1 MKEVDL
7 KKEAEVNMKLEEQ
20 KVRVEIPEGRTIFPE
35 YIRGK
40 LRYQEFMYEE
50 EFEFEKGKMY
60 GIYGERGE
68 GGGGLTWLLSGRG
81 IIQDENVTVFGRRYK
96 KGKSVQEG
104 WYMSEGIPNINKSAR
119 KQISIALKR
128 SKSELS
134 VQNIVDKFHLTE
146 ERLDLKLENY
156 SWEVWR
162 VSAAIGYALGK
173 QIFCFPSMATLMVRD
188 LITNAGFFIYVEK
201 LKREG
206 GILLLPSSNK
216 NVLEAVSD
224 EIIELNNP
232 GFKDLSAFHEIVRL
246 NRDESCFEK
255 TEDSNL

>member
-1 MKEVDL
+1 MKS
-7 KKEAEVNMKLEEQ
+7 EEQ
-20 KVRVEIPEGRTIFPE
+20 KVKVEIPGGRTIFSE

-40 LRYQEFMYEE
+40 LRCQEFMYEE

-60 GIYGERGE
+60 GIFGERGE
-68 GGGGLTWLLSGRG
+68 GGGGLTWLLSGRAA
-81 IIQDENVTVFGRRYK
+81 IQDENVTVFGKKYK
-96 KGKSVQEG
+96 KGERVEEG
-104 WYMSEGIPNINKSAR
+104 WYMSEGIPDINKSVR

-134 VQNIVDKFHLTE
+134 VQDIIDKFHLSE
-146 ERLDLKLENY
+146 ERLDLKVKNY

-173 QIFCFPSMATLMVRD
+173 KIFCFPSMATLMVHD

-206 GILLLPSSNK
+206 GILLLPSSDK
-216 NVLEAVSD
+216 KVLEAVSD
-224 EIIELNNP
+224 EIIELNHP
-232 GFKDLSAFHEIVRL
+232 GFKDLSAFHEMVRSY
-246 NRDESCFEK
+246 RMGS
-255 TEDSNL
+255 